1 MDCAADIFLTCFALH
16 NWLLGIDAFDIG
28 WKEDFDTDFKKQSLF
43 EVRQEL
49 YDDEYDN
56 DDDDTNSSDKN
67 VMTMNDT
74 TVTSG
79 TGVAASRGTEN
90 MQPGEDSG
98 TTVVPRA
105 NAVP

>member
-1 MDCAADIFLTCFALH
+1 MDCAADIFLH
-16 NWLLGIDAFDIG
+16 NWLLGIDGFDIG
-28 WKEDFDTDFKKQSLF
+28 WKEGIDTDFKKQSLF
-43 EVRQEL
+43 EVRHQQL
-49 YDDEYDN
+49 YDDEYDD

-74 TVTSG
+74 TVTAG
-79 TGVAASRGTEN
+79 TGVAARGTEN
-90 MQPGEDSG
+90 MQPEEDSG

>member
-16 NWLLGIDAFDIG
+16 NWLLGIDGFNIG
-28 WKEDFDTDFKKQSLF
+28 WKECIDVVFKKQSLF

-49 YDDEYDN
+49 YDDEYD
-56 DDDDTNSSDKN
+56 DDDDDANSSDEN
-67 VMTMNDT
+67 VMIMNDT
-74 TVTSG
+74 TLTAG
-79 TGVAASRGTEN
+79 TGVAARGTEN

>member
-16 NWLLGIDAFDIG
+16 NWLLGIDGFDIG
-28 WKEDFDTDFKKQSLF
+28 WKEGIDTDFKKQSLF
-43 EVRQEL
+43 EVRHEL
-49 YDDEYDN
+49 YDDKYDD

-67 VMTMNDT
+67 VMIMNDT
-74 TVTSG
+74 TVTAG
-79 TGVAASRGTEN
+79 TGVAARGTEK

-98 TTVVPRA
+98 TTVMSRA